1 MTTKIAK
8 TNWLFGLL
16 KVNKLHFIWLFIF
29 LTGIAMAETEP
40 NDSKAQANVLT
51 LNTGMPGTVT
61 LTESD
66 WFSVTIPEDG
76 NLNIQGVFSSYIYIQ
91 IYDNDGVTS
100 LLNNYHN
107 GTLTRTVNGLAAGTY
122 YVRVYNYYLSETN
135 TYTLTASLTTTGLA
149 NDVEYN
155 GTPATASV
163 LALNGSTTGHVNY
176 YYNNQKD
183 TSDWYSV
190 TVTQD
195 GKLSYTITS
204 NGQNVYAIL
213 YDGDA
218 TTQLAG
224 SYTTTTAT
232 FQRDGM
238 APGVYYIRISTFYNS
253 EYVAYTLSNILTPP
267 VNANDPLP
275 NDVYTQATTL
285 PFNGSITGH
294 IGFRYNGA
302 VDTYD
307 WYKVTTNAD
316 GKIQYTLTVDNGQ
329 DVYAELFDGDGT
341 TFLEGS
347 YTTTSATFEED
358 GQAPGTYYIRIR
370 TFYSN
375 QFASYQLSNNLV
387 VPVQA
392 NDASPNDVYT
402 SATVLNLN
410 DSTTGHIGYHYNG
423 NIDTYDWYS
432 VTTNANGQLFWTITS
447 HNGQNIYA
455 ELFDGDGT
463 TNLAGSYTITTATFN
478 KNGLA
483 PGTYYIRIKTFYSNE
498 FTPYT
503 LSNSLSPAVYTN
515 DTEPNGSKPTALPLA
530 VNTTVQGHIGY
541 YYNNLD
547 DTLDYY
553 ALTLP
558 VDGKLSWTISS
569 ANGQNVYAQ
578 LYDND
583 GTTSLGGS
591 YTTTSATFTV
601 NNLAAG
607 TYYIKIRTFYNNEF
621 APYELST
628 SLDPMNF
635 TVENTADNNFAITP
649 TLLPANTAT
658 TGHLNFYYNNQY
670 DNKDWWVI
678 GYDGSGAMTITG
690 ELEQN
695 HFNADYPYINY
706 ALYTDTA
713 ASAIAS
719 GTWHNPT
726 NSFVVN
732 TPVIGKYFLRLTPG
746 FSTFGAYRLT
756 AGYTENCSNT
766 ITINNTVQAPPCLG
780 TIDYTVSNGLAN
792 YTVQLYKNGSPFGAP
807 QTTASTVSFNN
818 LGIGTYYLQSASFG
832 ASGACSVNSAN
843 TIFSTPPVPNIT
855 AGGST
860 TFCQGGSVVLTADAA
875 NSYLWSTGETTQA
888 ITVSATGNF
897 VVTVYNAALCSS
909 TSASTSVTVN
919 PLPPTPTISAN
930 GPLTFCANSNV
941 TLTSSTANEYLWSD
955 AEITQSIVVNTAFT
969 FSVTITDANGC
980 TATSASVTTNTIPL
994 QTYYRDFDNDNFGDA
1009 ANTIQDCTPPA
1020 GYVADN
1026 TDCNDNNNAVHPGAT
1041 EICNGIDDDCNGLT
1055 DDNIVNSTYYADA
1068 DGDGFGDP
1076 AVDSSACAPP
1086 VGYVLNNT
1094 DCNDANNTIY
1104 PGATEVCGNGIDDDC
1119 DGQIDEG
1126 CGSNTWY
1133 ADVDGDTYG
1142 DINNFVVDNNP
1153 TPPSGYV
1160 ADNTDCNDASAA
1172 IHPGATE
1179 IVCNGIDENCNGMA
1193 DDLGT
1198 PSTDPTSISSDAV
1211 FNEICLG
1218 GNTTLTVNGGSLG
1231 TGASWQWYSASCGG
1245 TPVGTGNSISVS
1257 PAAATTYFVR
1267 AESPCGNSACVSL
1280 TITVKTSLPAH
1291 AVVVPPI
1298 TGLPANGCP
1307 GSTASISVPVVAN
1320 ASQYIW
1326 DGPSGTYFNGN
1337 PLNTSPF
1344 TSPTPNVQVTFGTTN
1359 SSFYNIGVQA
1369 ANSCG
1374 ATLRKIQKVRYK
1386 ISTPASISGAVNACA
1401 NSSNTYSIAAVTGAS
1416 QYLWSI
1422 TGDATVSGNGT
1433 SVTVNFGPAW
1443 TGGNLCVSAQ
1453 TSCFTSPA
1461 KCMLISASSTA
1472 LNAINGTFTA
1482 CPGSVINYNVAP
1494 SAGAAYYTWTLPAGA
1509 TGSSTTNSINVTY
1522 GPSFNSAGNICVT
1535 VTSACG
1541 VTSAPKCKTVAP
1553 GLPAR
1558 PLAITGP
1565 SNGLCGQSASY
1576 SVVSTPGISYNWTAP
1591 GTISG
1596 NGTNA
1601 ITVAYGSFTTGSV
1614 CVTASNSCG
1623 TSAARCITVKGAPN
1637 TPVALTANPAT
1648 WCANTSGVEFTAN
1661 VSNTTGSYTLAWTY
1675 PSSPVATY
1683 ISGGGNS
1690 NTLTL
1695 DWGTG
1700 NGTVIVKA
1708 SNSCGEGSKAYVVN
1722 IGCKEAQQVESGSLT
1737 AYPNPTSGLL
1747 NIEFNAG
1754 EKGNVTIS
1762 VNDLLGRTI
1771 LNSSQ
1776 YVSAGSN
1783 NLQLDLTNVAKGA
1796 YTICVKSNQLAK
1808 QIKILVE

>member
-8 TNWLFGLL
+8 RNWMFSLPR
-16 KVNKLHFIWLFIF
+16 VNKLQLIWLFLF
-29 LTGIAMAETEP
+29 LSGIAMAETEP

-66 WFSVTIPEDG
+66 WFAVTIPEDG
-76 NLNIQGVFSSYIYIQ
+76 NLNIQGIFSSYIYIQ

-100 LLNNYHN
+100 LFNNYHS

-122 YVRVYNYYLSETN
+122 YIRLYNYYSSETN
-135 TYTLTASLTTTGLA
+135 TYTLTATLTTTGLA

-190 TVTQD
+190 AVNQD

-224 SYTTTTAT
+224 SYTTATAT
-232 FQRDGM
+232 YQRDGL
-238 APGVYYIRISTFYNS
+238 APGVYYIRIYTYYSS

-302 VDTYD
+302 IDTYD

-410 DSTTGHIGYHYNG
+410 DSTTGHIGYRYNG
-423 NIDTYDWYS
+423 NIDSYDWYS

-447 HNGQNIYA
+447 HNGQNVYA

-463 TNLAGSYTITTATFN
+463 TNLAGSYTTTTATFN

-483 PGTYYIRIKTFYSNE
+483 PGTYYIRIRTFYSNE
-498 FTPYT
+498 FSPYT

-515 DTEPNGSKPTALPLA
+515 DIEPNGSKPTALPLA
-530 VNTTVQGHIGY
+530 VNTTVQGHIGF

-583 GTTSLGGS
+583 GTTNLGGS
-591 YTTTSATFTV
+591 YTTTSATFTE

-607 TYYIKIRTFYNNEF
+607 TYYIKIRTFYISEF
-621 APYELST
+621 ASYELST

-635 TVENTADNNFAITP
+635 TVENTTDNDFAITP
-649 TLLPANTAT
+649 TLLPANTPT

-678 GYDGSGAMTITG
+678 GYDGTGAMTITG

-695 HFNADYPYINY
+695 HFDGDYPYINY

-726 NSFVVN
+726 NSFMVN

-766 ITINNTVQAPPCLG
+766 ITINSAVQAPPCLG
-780 TIDYTVSNGLAN
+780 TINYTVSNGLGN
-792 YTVQLYKNGSPFGAP
+792 YTVQLYKNGIPFGTP

-818 LGIGTYYLQSASFG
+818 LGIGTYYLQSSSFG
-832 ASGACSVNSAN
+832 ASGACSANSAN
-843 TIFSTPPVPNIT
+843 TVFSTPPVPNIT
-855 AGGST
+855 AGGPT

-875 NSYLWSTGETTQA
+875 NSYLWSTGATTQA
-888 ITVSATGNF
+888 ITVSATGNY
-897 VVTVYNAALCSS
+897 VVTVYNAALCSN

-919 PLPPTPTISAN
+919 PLPPTPTITPN

-941 TLTSSTANEYLWSD
+941 TLSSSVANDYLWST
-955 AEITQSIVVNTAFT
+955 AEITQSIVVNLAGTY
-969 FSVTITDANGC
+969 SVTISDANGC
-980 TATSASVTTNTIPL
+980 TATSASVTTNTIAL
-994 QTYYRDFDNDNFGDA
+994 QTFYLDADGDSYGDA
-1009 ANTIQDCTPPA
+1009 TNSIQDCAAPS
-1020 GYVADN
+1020 GYVAN
-1026 TDCNDNNNAVHPGAT
+1026 STDCNDANNAIHPGAT
-1041 EICNGIDDDCNGLT
+1041 ELCNGIDDDCNGLV
-1055 DDNIVNSTYYADA
+1055 DDNIVNTTYYADA
-1068 DGDGFGDP
+1068 DGDGFGNP
-1076 AVDSSACAPP
+1076 LVDSSACAPP
-1086 VGYVLNNT
+1086 IGYVLNNT
-1094 DCNDANNTIY
+1094 DCNDANNAIY

-1133 ADVDGDTYG
+1133 ADADGDTYG
-1142 DINNFVVDNNP
+1142 DINNTVVDNNP

-1160 ADNTDCNDASAA
+1160 ADSTDCNDANAA

-1198 PSTDPTSISSDAV
+1198 PSTDPTSISSDVV
-1211 FNEICLG
+1211 FNEICIG

-1245 TPVGTGNSISVS
+1245 TPVGSGNSITVS
-1257 PAAATTYFVR
+1257 PATATTYFVR

-1280 TITVKTSLPAH
+1280 TITIKTSLPAH

-1298 TGLPANGCP
+1298 SGLPANACP
-1307 GSTASISVPVVAN
+1307 GSTANISIPAVAN

-1344 TSPTPNVQVTFGTTN
+1344 TSSTPSVQVTFGTTN

-1369 ANSCG
+1369 ANACG

-1386 ISTPASISGAVNACA
+1386 ISTPAAISGAVNACA
-1401 NSSNTYSIAAVTGAS
+1401 NSSNSYAIAAVTGAT

-1422 TGDATVSGNGT
+1422 TGDATVIGNGT
-1433 SVTVNFGPAW
+1433 TVTVNFGPAW

-1453 TSCFTSPA
+1453 TTCFTSPA

-1482 CPGSVINYNVAP
+1482 CPGSVISYNVAP
-1494 SAGAAYYTWTLPAGA
+1494 SAGASYYTWTLPAGA

-1576 SVVSTPGISYNWTAP
+1576 SVVSTPGITYNWTAP
-1591 GTISG
+1591 GSISG

-1623 TSAARCITVKGAPN
+1623 TSAARCITIKGAPN

-1648 WCANTSGVEFTAN
+1648 WCANTQGIEFTAN

-1708 SNSCGEGSKAYVVN
+1708 SNSCGEGSKAYLVN
-1722 IGCKEAQQVESGSLT
+1722 IGCKEAQQVDAGTLS
-1737 AYPNPTSGLL
+1737 AYPNPTAGML
-1747 NIEFNAG
+1747 NIEFNAV
-1754 EKGNVTIS
+1754 EKSNAS
-1762 VNDLLGRTI
+1762 VSVIDLSGRTI
-1771 LNSSQ
+1771 MNSSQ
-1776 YVSAGSN
+1776 TVTAGSN

-1796 YTICVKSNQLAK
+1796 YMIRVKANQFTK
-1808 QIKILVE
+1808 QIKVIVE

>member
-1245 TPVGTGNSISVS
+1245 TPVGSGNSISVS
-1257 PAAATTYFVR
+1257 PAAATNYFVR

-1386 ISTPASISGAVNACA
+1386 ISTPASISGAANACA

-1433 SVTVNFGPAW
+1433 TVTVNFGPAW

-1453 TSCFTSPA
+1453 TTCFTSPA

-1482 CPGSVINYNVAP
+1482 CPGSVISYNVAP
-1494 SAGAAYYTWTLPAGA
+1494 SAGAAYYTWTLPSGV
-1509 TGSSTTNSINVTY
+1509 TGSSTTNSIAATFT
-1522 GPSFNSAGNICVT
+1522 PSFNHGGNICVT

-1541 VTSAPKCKTVAP
+1541 VTSAPKCKTITP

-1558 PLAITGP
+1558 PGAITGVT
-1565 SNGLCGQSASY
+1565 NGLCSQSSSY
-1576 SVVSTPGISYNWTAP
+1576 SVVSSPGITYNWTAP

-1601 ITVAYGSFTTGSV
+1601 ITVAYGSFSTGSV

-1623 TSAARCITVKGAPN
+1623 TSAARCITIKGAPN
-1637 TPVALTANPAT
+1637 TPVALTANPSS